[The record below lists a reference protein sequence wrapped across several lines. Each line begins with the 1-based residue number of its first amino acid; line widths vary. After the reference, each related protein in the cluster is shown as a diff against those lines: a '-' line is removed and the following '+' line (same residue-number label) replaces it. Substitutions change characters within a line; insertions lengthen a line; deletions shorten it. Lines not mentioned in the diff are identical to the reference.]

1 MKKSSKGPLGG
12 SNPPY
17 NGKWTMENGKRS
29 KMTIELEVK
38 DNFLPDFLELLSKYE
53 EVKIKTENFKDY
65 ILLKDALKEKDKAVD
80 IDELLK

>member
-1 MKKSSKGPLGG
+1 
-12 SNPPY
+12 
-17 NGKWTMENGKRS
+17 
-29 KMTIELEVK
+29 MTIELEVK